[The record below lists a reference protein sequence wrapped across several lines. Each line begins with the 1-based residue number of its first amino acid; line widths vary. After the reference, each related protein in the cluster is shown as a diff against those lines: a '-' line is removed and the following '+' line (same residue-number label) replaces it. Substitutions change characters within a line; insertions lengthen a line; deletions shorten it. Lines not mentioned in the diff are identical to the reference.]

1 MSGPFCPPLD
11 AAASSPPE
19 PAAQAD
25 GLPLPLPPS
34 IAPSIAPSLAR
45 RARSL
50 AGPCLLAALAVFGL
64 LLAGG
69 ALAGLA
75 GAAAGGTAALIAVS
89 LLVLRARRLEAALRR
104 AEARARAAE
113 ADARRAAAE
122 NSAKSRFL
130 AEMSHEL
137 RTPLNTVMGFSEMM
151 ADEVLGP
158 HRVTA
163 YASYARDIHASG
175 QHLLALADDL
185 LDLARIESGH
195 RTLMETPVRLD
206 ALAEECVAMMRPL
219 ATGARVTLSAV
230 VDGAPRLWGD
240 ERALRQ
246 IALNLLANAVK
257 FTPPDGAVR
266 LLAGI
271 GTDGVPFVA
280 VEDTGPGI
288 AERELPF
295 GAAHPRESRLDVATG
310 RGAGLGLA
318 IVRGLAGLHEGTLTL
333 ARRPG
338 GGTRAEVTFPP
349 ARALPANSPGL

>member
-19 PAAQAD
+19 PAAQAA
-25 GLPLPLPPS
+25 GLPLPRPLTRRAHS
-34 IAPSIAPSLAR
+34 IAGPWLV
-45 RARSL
+45 
-50 AGPCLLAALAVFGL
+50 AGLGSFGL
-64 LLAGG
+64 ALAGG
-69 ALAGLA
+69 ALAGSPGA
-75 GAAAGGTAALIAVS
+75 VAGGAAALVAAS
-89 LLVLRARRLEAALRR
+89 LLVLRSQRLEAALRK
-104 AEARARAAE
+104 AEAKAEAAE
-113 ADARRAAAE
+113 VAARQATAE
-122 NSAKSRFL
+122 NLAKSRFL

-158 HRVTA
+158 HRVQA
-163 YASYARDIHASG
+163 YGSYARDIHASG

-206 ALAEECVAMMRPL
+206 ALAEDCVAMMRPL
-219 ATGARVTLSAV
+219 AAGARVTLTADV
-230 VDGAPRLWGD
+230 TGTPRLWGD

-257 FTPPDGAVR
+257 FTPHHGSVH

-271 GTDGVPFVA
+271 GGDGVPFVA

-288 AERELPF
+288 AERELPL
-295 GAAHPRESRLDVATG
+295 GAAHPRESRVDLATG

-318 IVRGLAGLHEGTLTL
+318 IVRGLAGLHGGAL
-333 ARRPG
+333 ALERRPG

-349 ARALPANSPGL
+349 ARALQS

>member
-19 PAAQAD
+19 LAAQAA
-25 GLPLPLPPS
+25 GLPLPPPLP
-34 IAPSIAPSLAR
+34 LAR
-45 RARSL
+45 PTRSL
-50 AGPCLLAALAVFGL
+50 AGSWLVAGLGSFGL
-64 LLAGG
+64 ALAGG
-69 ALAGLA
+69 ALAGGP
-75 GAAAGGTAALIAVS
+75 GAVAGGAAALIAAS
-89 LLVLRARRLEAALRR
+89 LLVLRSQRLETALRA
-104 AEARARAAE
+104 AEARADAAE
-113 ADARRAAAE
+113 AAARQATAE
-122 NSAKSRFL
+122 NLAKSRFL

-158 HRVTA
+158 HRVQA
-163 YASYARDIHASG
+163 YGSYARDIHASG

-206 ALAEECVAMMRPL
+206 ALAEDCVAMMRPL
-219 ATGARVTLSAV
+219 AAGARVTLTAEV
-230 VDGAPRLWGD
+230 TGTPRLWGD

-257 FTPPDGAVR
+257 FTPHDGSVR
-266 LLAGI
+266 LLAGL
-271 GTDGVPFVA
+271 GAGGMPFVA

-288 AERELPF
+288 TERELPL
-295 GAAHPRESRLDVATG
+295 GAAHPRESRLDLATG

-318 IVRGLAGLHEGTLTL
+318 IVRGLAGLHGGALTL
-333 ARRPG
+333 ERRPG

-349 ARALPANSPGL
+349 ARALQS

>member
-11 AAASSPPE
+11 AAASAPPE

-25 GLPLPLPPS
+25 GLPLALPLPRP
-34 IAPSIAPSLAR
+34 
-45 RARSL
+45 ARSV
-50 AGPCLLAALAVFGL
+50 AGPWLVAGLGSFGVA
-64 LLAGG
+64 LAGG
-69 ALAGLA
+69 ALAGGAGALA
-75 GAAAGGTAALIAVS
+75 GGAAALIAAS
-89 LLVLRARRLEAALRR
+89 LIVLRARRLEAALGA
-104 AEARARAAE
+104 AEARAETAE
-113 ADARRAAAE
+113 AAARQATAE
-122 NSAKSRFL
+122 NLAKSRFL

-158 HRVTA
+158 HRVPA
-163 YASYARDIHASG
+163 YGSYARDIHASG

-206 ALAEECVAMMRPL
+206 ALAEDCVGMMRPL
-219 ATGARVTLSAV
+219 AAGARVTLACEV
-230 VDGAPRLWGD
+230 RGAPRLWGD

-257 FTPPDGAVR
+257 FTPHDGSVR

-271 GTDGVPFVA
+271 GGDGVPFVA

-288 AERELPF
+288 TERELPL
-295 GAAHPRESRLDVATG
+295 GAAHPRESRLDLATG

-318 IVRGLAGLHEGTLTL
+318 IVRGLAGLHGGALTL
-333 ARRPG
+333 ERRPS

-349 ARALPANSPGL
+349 ARAIRANSADL